1 MIDRPDFLKWLWQWK
16 DKNIIKVI
24 TGIRRCGKSTLFD
37 LFQEQLIA
45 SGTKQEQII
54 AINFEDHDFDFL
66 RSHSDVWS
74 YLKQRINPKQ
84 KNYIF
89 LDEIQRI
96 PEFERVVDG
105 LYVKK
110 YIDVYITG
118 SNAFML
124 SSDLTTFLSGRY
136 VENKMMPLSFRE
148 YLAAVGANDAYET
161 HYRNY
166 LHFSSFP
173 YAVSLN
179 KNPKMVREYLAGI
192 YTTIVMKDIIV
203 RKGFKDYTVFER
215 VVRYLF
221 DNIGNLTSV
230 RKISDTLTSSG
241 HKTSYHTIAGY
252 IEALCESYLIYQVN
266 RYDVKGRE
274 YLKTGH
280 KYYLAD
286 LGLRYFLLGNKGQ
299 DEGHILENI
308 VFLELLRRWQN
319 VYIGKV
325 GKLEVDFITQN
336 GDETRYFQVAA
347 SVRETATLNR
357 ELAPLLSIR
366 DHHPKT
372 LITLD
377 HALPASHDGIKQIS
391 AFDFLLQPTE

>member
-1 MIDRPDFLKWLWQWK
+1 MIDRPEFLKWLWQWK
-16 DKNIIKVI
+16 DKNIIKVV

-37 LFQEQLIA
+37 LFQEQLLA
-45 SGTKQEQII
+45 SGIRQGQII

-66 RSHSDVWS
+66 RSHTDVWN
-74 YLKQRINPKQ
+74 YLKKRINPKK

-124 SSDLTTFLSGRY
+124 SSDLATFLSGRY
-136 VENKMMPLSFRE
+136 VENKMMPLSFQE
-148 YLAAVGANDAYET
+148 YLAAVGAEEASEA
-161 HYRNY
+161 HYRDY
-166 LHFSSFP
+166 LQFSSFP

-179 KNPKMVREYLAGI
+179 RDPKMVREYLSGI

-203 RKGFKDYTVFER
+203 RKGFKDSAVFER
-215 VVRYLF
+215 VVRYLL

-241 HKTSYHTIAGY
+241 NKTSYHTIDGY
-252 IEALCESYLIYQVN
+252 VEALCESYLIYQVN

-286 LGLRYFLLGNKGQ
+286 LGLRYYLLGNKGQ

-308 VFLELLRRWQN
+308 VYLELLRRWQN

-325 GKLEVDFITQN
+325 GKQEVDFITQN
-336 GDETRYFQVAA
+336 GDETRYYQVAA
-347 SVRETATLNR
+347 TVRDPATLNR
-357 ELAPLLSIR
+357 ELAPLLAIR
-366 DHHPKT
+366 DHHPKV

-377 HALPASHDGIKQIS
+377 HALPASHDGIRQIS